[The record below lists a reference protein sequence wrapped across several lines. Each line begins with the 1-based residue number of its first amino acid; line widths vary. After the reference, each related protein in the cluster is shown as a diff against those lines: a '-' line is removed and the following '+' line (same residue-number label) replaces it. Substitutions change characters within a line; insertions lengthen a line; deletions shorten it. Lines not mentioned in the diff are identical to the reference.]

1 MDLLRFSTAGSV
13 DDGKS
18 TLIGRLLYD
27 SKAIFEDQLEAVEQA
42 SAARGE
48 PMVDL
53 ALLTDGLR
61 AEREQGITIDVAYR
75 YTATPKRKFIIA
87 DTPGHI
93 QYTRNMVTGASTAEL
108 AIILVDARK
117 GVLTQSKRH
126 SFIATL
132 LHIPHIVVAVNKMDL
147 VGYSEARF
155 QEIVAEYRAFAAKLN
170 VRDVVYIPIS
180 ALYGDNIVSQSENM
194 PWYHGATLLHHL
206 ETVNIGASRNIVDF
220 RLPIQYVIR
229 ASGEG
234 FGDAEGGHLR
244 GSGDQDFRG
253 FAGQIVS
260 GRIAVGEEVVA
271 LPTGIRSRVAGIYC
285 GEESCERAGVG
296 DAIVLTLEDEID
308 ISRGDMLVRVRN
320 LPHSSNQIDATLCW
334 MSEEPMRH
342 RGESLAPAK
351 CPPDGVGPGGT
362 NPLESATANL
372 TPGGWYWLQHS
383 TRRVRA
389 SVRELNYRINVD
401 TMHRE
406 AAETLNLNEIG
417 RAQIV
422 TTEPLFFDPYQIN
435 RATGSFILIDP
446 HTNNTVAAGMIRDRA
461 RQVSEL
467 VQKDEERVWP
477 PPNPSGGHLAGAK
490 EGRGFSLLSP
500 GVPRSSDVVWEP
512 VTVTRPMREE
522 LNGHGAAVLWFTGL
536 SGSGKSTVAKA
547 LEQRLYGLGVRTF
560 SLDGDNVRHGLNG
573 DLGFTEEARAENI
586 RRVAEVAKLAFE
598 HGNVVLC
605 TFISPYIADREAAR
619 TLMPEG
625 RFWEVYVKCDV
636 EVCKQRDPKGLYAR
650 AGRGEIANFTGV
662 SAPYEEPSRPDMV
675 LETDQ
680 HTVDELAQRI
690 LEELARAGI
699 ISSL

>member
-42 SAARGE
+42 SAARGD
-48 PMVDL
+48 PSVDL

-75 YTATPKRKFIIA
+75 YTATPRRKFIIA

-126 SFIATL
+126 SFIASL
-132 LHIPHIVVAVNKMDL
+132 LQIPHIVVAVNKMDL
-147 VGYSEARF
+147 VGYSEARY

-180 ALYGDNIVSQSENM
+180 ALHGDNIVSQSENM

-206 ETVNIGASRNIVDF
+206 ETVNIGAGRNNVDF

-229 ASGEG
+229 ANGAA
-234 FGDAEGGHLR
+234 DL
-244 GSGDQDFRG
+244 DFRG

-271 LPTGIRSRVAGIYC
+271 LPAGIRSRVAGIHR
-285 GEESCERAGVG
+285 GDESCERAAAGDGVV
-296 DAIVLTLEDEID
+296 ITLEDEID

-320 LPHSSNQIDATLCW
+320 LPRSSNQIDATLCW
-334 MSEEPMRH
+334 MSEEPMRFAL
-342 RGESLAPAK
+342 RQGPA
-351 CPPDGVGPGGT
+351 DGVG
-362 NPLESATANL
+362 SAQIEGPVANSFS
-372 TPGGWYWLQHS
+372 GQWYWLQQS

-406 AAETLNLNEIG
+406 DAQTLQLNEIG
-417 RAQIV
+417 RGQIV
-422 TTEPLFFDPYQIN
+422 TTEPLFFDSYQIN

-461 RQVSEL
+461 RRVSEL
-467 VQKDEERVWP
+467 VRRQGSGARGEGRANPQP
-477 PPNPSGGHLAGAK
+477 PTPNPSTN
-490 EGRGFSLLSP
+490 
-500 GVPRSSDVVWEP
+500 VVWEP
-512 VTVTRPMREE
+512 VAVTRRMREE
-522 LNGHGAAVLWFTGL
+522 QNGHGAAVLWFTGL

-547 LEQRLYGLGVRTF
+547 LEQKLFALGMRTF
-560 SLDGDNVRHGLNG
+560 SLDGDNVRHGLNS
-573 DLGFTEEARAENI
+573 DLGFGAEARAENI
-586 RRVAEVAKLAFE
+586 RRVAEVARLAFE
-598 HGNVVLC
+598 HGHIVLC
-605 TFISPYIADREAAR
+605 TFISPYAADREAAR
-619 TLMPEG
+619 ALAPEG
-625 RFWEVYVKCDV
+625 SFWELFVKCDV
-636 EVCKQRDPKGLYAR
+636 ESARKGIP
-650 AGRGEIANFTGV
+650 RGYTN
-662 SAPYEEPSRPDMV
+662 EPSAARFRISPASRPPMRSRSNRRWCWRR
-675 LETDQ
+675 TG
-680 HTVDELAQRI
+680 T
-690 LEELARAGI
+690 ARTNWRSRSWKRWHEPGYCLNCDFRD
-699 ISSL
+699 SGD

>member
-42 SAARGE
+42 SAARGD
-48 PMVDL
+48 PSVDL

-75 YTATPKRKFIIA
+75 YTATPRRKFIIA

-126 SFIATL
+126 SFIASL
-132 LHIPHIVVAVNKMDL
+132 LQIPHIVVAVNKMDL
-147 VGYSEARF
+147 VGYSEARY

-180 ALYGDNIVSQSENM
+180 ALHGDNIVSQSENM

-206 ETVNIGASRNIVDF
+206 ETVNIGAGRNNVDF

-229 ASGEG
+229 ANGAA
-234 FGDAEGGHLR
+234 DL
-244 GSGDQDFRG
+244 DFRG

-271 LPTGIRSRVAGIYC
+271 LPAGIRSRVAGIHR
-285 GEESCERAGVG
+285 GDESCERAAAGDGVV
-296 DAIVLTLEDEID
+296 ITLEDEID

-320 LPHSSNQIDATLCW
+320 LPRSSNQIDATLCW
-334 MSEEPMRH
+334 MSEEPMRFAL
-342 RGESLAPAK
+342 RQGPA
-351 CPPDGVGPGGT
+351 DGVG
-362 NPLESATANL
+362 SAQIEGPVANSFS
-372 TPGGWYWLQHS
+372 GQWYWLQQS

-406 AAETLNLNEIG
+406 DAQTLHLNEIG
-417 RAQIV
+417 RGQIV
-422 TTEPLFFDPYQIN
+422 TTEPLFFDSYQIN

-461 RQVSEL
+461 RRVSEL
-467 VQKDEERVWP
+467 VRRQGSGARGEGRANPQP
-477 PPNPSGGHLAGAK
+477 PTPNPSTN
-490 EGRGFSLLSP
+490 
-500 GVPRSSDVVWEP
+500 VVWEP
-512 VTVTRPMREE
+512 VAVTRRMREE
-522 LNGHGAAVLWFTGL
+522 QNGHGAAVLWFTGL

-547 LEQRLYGLGVRTF
+547 LEQKLFALGMRTF
-560 SLDGDNVRHGLNG
+560 SLDGDNVRHGLNS
-573 DLGFTEEARAENI
+573 DLGFGAEARAENI
-586 RRVAEVAKLAFE
+586 RRVAEVARLAFE
-598 HGNVVLC
+598 HGHIVLC
-605 TFISPYIADREAAR
+605 TFISPYAADREAAR
-619 TLMPEG
+619 ALAPEG
-625 RFWEVYVKCDV
+625 SFWELFVKCDV
-636 EVCKQRDPKGLYAR
+636 EICKERDPKGLYER
-650 AGRGEIANFTGV
+650 AERGEIPNFTGV
-662 SAPYEEPSRPDMV
+662 SAPYEEPLQPEMV
-675 LETDQ
+675 LETDR
-680 HTVDELAQRI
+680 HSADELAQQI
-690 LEELARAGI
+690 LEALARAGI
-699 ISSL
+699 LSEL